1 MRTPHLTSSVCRR
14 LNSLL
19 RVRAK
24 TGGAQSSY
32 SGRSSRSAQAR
43 ETALLGV
50 SVPGTV
56 AQPPFSM
63 ISRRSQVE
71 ALPNSVNFA
80 GASAC
85 AWNFST
91 QIGVSTS
98 TTAASARSFAIRS
111 AVPPSVHPKTE
122 KPSTDMPAAPITAP
136 QIPGFKLEGS
146 FMDLMTCAPVSSPL
160 VTIRVTAF
168 ARPSLLVR
176 HDNTWDHVCKSPQGD
191 RSPDIA
197 RFASLAG

>member
-1 MRTPHLTSSVCRR
+1 MSLTGIPTFAPPRRKGEDSSATRS
-14 LNSLL
+14 N
-19 RVRAK
+19 
-24 TGGAQSSY
+24 Y
-32 SGRSSRSAQAR
+32 SGRSSRSVQAR
-43 ETALLGV
+43 ATALLGV

-80 GASAC
+80 AASAC
-85 AWNFST
+85 ALNFST

-98 TTAASARSFAIRS
+98 TTAASARSIAILS

-146 FMDLMTCAPVSSPL
+146 FIDLMSCAPVSAPL
-160 VTIRVTAF
+160 VHHSCYRIPETITVGAPRQYVGPRMQEPT
-168 ARPSLLVR
+168 
-176 HDNTWDHVCKSPQGD
+176 
-191 RSPDIA
+191 
-197 RFASLAG
+197 

>member
-1 MRTPHLTSSVCRR
+1 MLTCRR
-14 LNSLL
+14 HQRCL
-19 RVRAK
+19 
-24 TGGAQSSY
+24 Y

-43 ETALLGV
+43 AIALLGA
-50 SVPGTV
+50 SVPGAV

-71 ALPNSVNFA
+71 AFLNSVNFA

-111 AVPPSVHPKTE
+111 AVPPSAHPKTG
-122 KPSTDMPAAPITAP
+122 KPSTDMPAAPIAAP
-136 QIPGFKLEGS
+136 QIPGYKPEGS
-146 FMDLMTCAPVSSPL
+146 FIDLMSCAPVNAPFGHCSRYRIPE
-160 VTIRVTAF
+160 TITVGAPRQYVVPRMQEPTGL
-168 ARPSLLVR
+168 SQIS
-176 HDNTWDHVCKSPQGD
+176 NK
-191 RSPDIA
+191 IA
-197 RFASLAG
+197 ESGLPWTCGPRGSGVG